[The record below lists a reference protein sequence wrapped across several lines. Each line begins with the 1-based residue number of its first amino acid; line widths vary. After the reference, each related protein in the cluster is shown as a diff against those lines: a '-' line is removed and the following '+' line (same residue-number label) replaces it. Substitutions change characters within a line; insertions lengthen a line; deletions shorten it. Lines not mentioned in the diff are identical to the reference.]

1 MNTALRSGRWR
12 AALILLITLLCIQV
26 TPALAD
32 ASSQTHVESSR
43 VDIIYIVQRN
53 DTLYGIAL
61 RYGVTVTAI
70 AQANGI
76 TNVSLIFVGQR
87 LIIPT
92 GGSVP
97 VPTSPPPSGG
107 SACGNVYTVQRGDT
121 LFQIALKCR
130 VSTFAIASANGL
142 INLNLIYVGQRLT
155 IPGGGSAPLPVPTS
169 TVVPTNGPL
178 PTATAT
184 PALTHGITGQL
195 TLCNPSK
202 LTYATYERVCLNML
216 LKNQTAQPVSYTFL
230 GLHAVSVSGGA
241 SVFHTSWSG
250 VLSIPAKG
258 VGPTSSGWED
268 GLYLSPG
275 SYKITLDICYAVES
289 DCRQSIGW
297 EVLTS
302 GITVKI
308 V

>member
-1 MNTALRSGRWR
+1 MCRRLSS
-12 AALILLITLLCIQV
+12 ILFITLFCVQV
-26 TPALAD
+26 TPALAGPGPQ
-32 ASSQTHVESSR
+32 AYRESPR
-43 VDIIYIVQRN
+43 ADIIYIVQRN

-70 AQANGI
+70 AQVNGI
-76 TNVSLIFVGQR
+76 TNVSLIYVGQR

-92 GGSVP
+92 GGSAP
-97 VPTSPPPSGG
+97 APTSPPPSGG
-107 SACGNVYTVQRGDT
+107 SACGSAYIVQRGDT
-121 LFQIALKCR
+121 LFQIALKCG
-130 VSTFAIASANGL
+130 VSMLDIASANNL
-142 INLNLIYVGQRLT
+142 INLNLIYVGQQLVM
-155 IPGGGSAPLPVPTS
+155 PGGGSEPAPTS
-169 TVVPTNGPL
+169 TAVPTNALL
-178 PTATAT
+178 PTATPT

-195 TLCNPSK
+195 TLCNPTK
-202 LTYATYERVCLNML
+202 LTYATYERVCFNML
-216 LKNQTAQPVSYTFL
+216 LKNQTAQSVSYTFL
-230 GLHAVSVSGGA
+230 GLHAVNVSSGS

-250 VLSIPAKG
+250 TLSIPAHG

-297 EVLTS
+297 EVLTP